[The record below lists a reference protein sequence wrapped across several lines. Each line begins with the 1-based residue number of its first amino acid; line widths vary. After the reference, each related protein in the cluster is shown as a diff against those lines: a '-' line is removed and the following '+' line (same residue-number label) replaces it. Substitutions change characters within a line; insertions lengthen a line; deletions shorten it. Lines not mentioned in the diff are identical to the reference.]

1 MEHESSHATTDQ
13 FPWAKNSISFEF
25 DPPSGGLLTER
36 STGTREN
43 DLIRAYEG
51 VGEERWPLAIGRTT
65 QQVIA
70 VESIYPCTALLFHA
84 ALIVPRIPR
93 SSSKP
98 DSENS
103 FVRSCLP
110 GIETRSCLVDISSFF
125 LFILFFFSFVRFALF
140 RSRFTIIRYNF
151 TFEAREID
159 SRDRH
164 FMT

>member
-98 DSENS
+98 DGKLFRSILPPRHRDS
-103 FVRSCLP
+103 FVSRRYFL
-110 GIETRSCLVDISSFF
+110 LLSFYSV
-125 LFILFFFSFVRFALF
+125 FFSFVRFALF

>member
-125 LFILFFFSFVRFALF
+125 LFILFFFFLLFDSLFSDHVSQLFV
-140 RSRFTIIRYNF
+140 IISHSK
-151 TFEAREID
+151 RE
-159 SRDRH
+159 R
-164 FMT
+164 

>member
-25 DPPSGGLLTER
+25 DPPSGALLTER

-98 DSENS
+98 DGKLFRSILPPRHRDS
-103 FVRSCLP
+103 FVSRRYFL
-110 GIETRSCLVDISSFF
+110 LLSFYSV
-125 LFILFFFSFVRFALF
+125 FFSFVRFALF
-140 RSRFTIIRYNF
+140 RSRFTIIRHNF
-151 TFEAREID
+151 TFEGREID

>member
-140 RSRFTIIRYNF
+140 RSRFTIIRHNF
-151 TFEAREID
+151 TFEGG
-159 SRDRH
+159 RDR
-164 FMT
+164 FER

>member
-125 LFILFFFSFVRFALF
+125 LFILFFFFFCSIRSFQ
-140 RSRFTIIRYNF
+140 I
-151 TFEAREID
+151 TFHNY
-159 SRDRH
+159 SL
-164 FMT
+164 